1 MTSLET
7 GQWVRFDKPHASMSH
22 HLRRLAGQVGKVI
35 AIGEGVASDKVLVD
49 FGETH
54 PFEVRRWWVNYSELK
69 QPSFRKDL

>member
-1 MTSLET
+1 MTSLEI
-7 GQWVRFDKPHASMSH
+7 GQRVRFDKPHASMSP

-54 PFEVRRWWVNYSELK
+54 HFEVRRGWIKVSRLSHAE
-69 QPSFRKDL
+69 